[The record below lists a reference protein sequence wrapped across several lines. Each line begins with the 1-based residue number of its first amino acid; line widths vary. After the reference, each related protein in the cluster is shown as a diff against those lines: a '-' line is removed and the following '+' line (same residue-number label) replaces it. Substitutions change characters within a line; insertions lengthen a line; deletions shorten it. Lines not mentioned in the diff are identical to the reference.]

1 MHKYPGKWKLSQ
13 FLVMCII
20 VNHMVPCALSMEGVR
35 KVGAPGTASRTL
47 PTSSMLMWWK
57 MSLDPVTS
65 QQYRNNQHLA
75 QICWLSPTVWGGAS
89 GRTVEMDETSHLF
102 IPGKAF
108 LRASQL
114 DCAARNARG
123 QSPYLPGAI
132 LLQPPRCSFRMEL
145 EKSIEPQVLGLFA
158 WLENISLD
166 LMHWLH
172 REQNEGNP
180 LHFLSTRR
188 WGK

>member
-13 FLVMCII
+13 FLVVCII
-20 VNHMVPCALSMEGVR
+20 LNHMVPCALSMEGVR
-35 KVGAPGTASRTL
+35 KVGAPGTESRTL

-57 MSLDPVTS
+57 VSLDPVTS
-65 QQYRNNQHLA
+65 QQYHNNQHLA
-75 QICWLSPTVWGGAS
+75 QKCWLSPTVWGGAS

-114 DCAARNARG
+114 DRAARNARG
-123 QSPYLPGAI
+123 QSPYLPSAI

-145 EKSIEPQVLGLFA
+145 EKKASSPKC
-158 WLENISLD
+158 WDSLLD
-166 LMHWLH
+166 
-172 REQNEGNP
+172 
-180 LHFLSTRR
+180 
-188 WGK
+188 